1 MREITRTIEIT
12 FVLMKD
18 GRKLAE
24 LYEPESSDFTRVEL
38 EDDAEQFSARV
49 GAELLDW
56 FGFMEDE
63 QKEEA

>member
-1 MREITRTIEIT
+1 MREITKTIEIT
-12 FVLMKD
+12 LVLMKD

-24 LYEPESSDFTRVEL
+24 LYEPESSDFTSVEL

-56 FGFMEDE
+56 FDFMEDE